1 MPFPSRARIALVLAV
16 SLVAGCEPASAPD
29 CRDPGFH
36 WTGHRP
42 AINARHV
49 FCGEIREGKPKGF
62 HSTRLRDTSEV
73 VTGVRGISRSA
84 DGIYTATVMFGDG
97 LTKFSTFFPDS
108 CTVDEVLASI
118 HHASTHIGGDHPAW
132 GQLGPSAPA
141 DGIDGFCLDHGGRAF
156 PIRMGLFDDGRVN
169 TAFPSP

>member
-1 MPFPSRARIALVLAV
+1 VPHPNWLLSALLPAVL
-16 SLVAGCEPASAPD
+16 LAGACEPATAPD
-29 CRDPGFH
+29 CRNPGFH
-36 WTGHRP
+36 WTDHRP

-49 FCGEIREGKPKGF
+49 FCGEVRKGKPRGF
-62 HSTRLRDTSEV
+62 HSARLRDTSSV

-84 DGIYTATVMFGDG
+84 NGIYTGMVVFKDG
-97 LTKFSTFFPDS
+97 QSKFSTFFPDA
-108 CTVDEVLASI
+108 CTVDQVLASI
-118 HHASTHIGGDHPAW
+118 HHASTHISGDHPAW

-141 DGIDGFCLDHGGRAF
+141 SSTDGFCLDHRGQAF